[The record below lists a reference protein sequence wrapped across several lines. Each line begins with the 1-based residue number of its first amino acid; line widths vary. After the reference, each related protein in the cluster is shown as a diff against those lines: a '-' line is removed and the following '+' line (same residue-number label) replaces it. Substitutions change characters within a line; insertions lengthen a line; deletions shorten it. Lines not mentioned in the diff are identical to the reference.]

1 MASDLAR
8 RVASSLKNGRRLP
21 GEASD
26 LGMPSPH
33 PATYPPALFEVS
45 IRPNSRLD
53 KGHFLEAA
61 GGSKLIVPHAFA
73 NPGTGGSIDFK
84 VNACPVH
91 KYVAA

>member
-1 MASDLAR
+1 MASGLDLRA
-8 RVASSLKNGRRLP
+8 ASSLKSGKRLP
-21 GEASD
+21 REASD

-53 KGHFLEAA
+53 KRLFPEAA

-73 NPGTGGSIDFK
+73 NPGKGGSIDFK